1 MRTGTVGRVVGIEFP
16 IINPSTHRYPIA
28 VSASFGLLHGFGFAA
43 VLRDIGLPQTELPTA
58 LLFFNVGVEI
68 GQVLFVLL
76 LLVGFFALRAAYLR
90 VSQAAEAGELHWSA
104 LTTPASFVIGSVAS
118 YWMIARVAGFWA

>member
-1 MRTGTVGRVVGIEFP
+1 VQITETETNTFSVLWKVPASMPGGALP
-16 IINPSTHRYPIA
+16 YPT
-28 VSASFGLLHGFGFAA
+28 
-43 VLRDIGLPQTELPTA
+43 LPNDL
-58 LLFFNVGVEI
+58 NVGVEI

-90 VSQAAEAGELHWSA
+90 VSQAAEAGELHWSG

-118 YWMIARVAGFWA
+118 YWMIARIAGFWV